1 MFDPKEEADKLQK
14 ALKEKGTDKDTII
27 EISTNHSNYQRLK
40 IREAY
45 KSQYG
50 TDLVDIFKSE
60 FSGHFKD
67 TLMALYYHPID
78 FDCLSLRAAMKGL
91 GTDED
96 TLIEIISTR
105 PNYILKKIKERY
117 PQITEGRDL
126 INDVKSETSGSFRR
140 LLISLLETQ
149 RSENNEPDINECNNI
164 AKELYEAG
172 EKRWGTDDSV
182 FNKIFANKSP
192 IEIAFIS
199 KAYHKLTGHTM
210 LQAISNEFSGDI
222 KKLLIAVVY
231 AVISP
236 SEFFATKVNKAVKGL
251 GTKDKLL
258 IRILVSRAEIDMKY
272 IKQYYKQIY
281 KKDMVE
287 DIKGDTSGDYRKL
300 LVKLAN
306 WNSSENNK

>member
-14 ALKEKGTDKDTII
+14 ALKEKGIDKDTII

-50 TDLVDIFKSE
+50 TDLIDAFKSE

-67 TLMALYYHPID
+67 TLIALYYHPID

-149 RSENNEPDINECNNI
+149 RSEKNEPDINGASSSSFKVVKKKGRPRKFKSEQQINI
-164 AKELYEAG
+164 YNKNG
-172 EKRWGTDDSV
+172 KRIANDM
-182 FNKIFANKSP
+182 NLILIMKILH
-192 IEIAFIS
+192 
-199 KAYHKLTGHTM
+199 YHHH
-210 LQAISNEFSGDI
+210 
-222 KKLLIAVVY
+222 
-231 AVISP
+231 
-236 SEFFATKVNKAVKGL
+236 
-251 GTKDKLL
+251 
-258 IRILVSRAEIDMKY
+258 
-272 IKQYYKQIY
+272 
-281 KKDMVE
+281 
-287 DIKGDTSGDYRKL
+287 
-300 LVKLAN
+300 
-306 WNSSENNK
+306 